1 MYKLLFLTILSFVAA
16 ISANVWGVI
25 NIALGGPMILSAANI
40 VIAFLAFM
48 SFVKMLGFLLSV
60 IDARKLSRK
69 LRQSR
74 ARSLIS

>member
-1 MYKLLFLTILSFVAA
+1 
-16 ISANVWGVI
+16 
-25 NIALGGPMILSAANI
+25 MILSAATI